1 MVVSLLQRKTFFI
14 ILVSILALSLFTA
27 CGSKT
32 APSTSTSSSTP
43 ASTTPV
49 STQPALSPATA
60 TVTTVSKLITFVGQ
74 PKAKMLAGTTFE
86 VVGQVKNGDSKQ
98 HDIYLQATLLD
109 ASGTKIAT
117 TAIQNVDN
125 VAAGATETFTIQ
137 GTTTQPTWAQ
147 IQVTIIKV
155 SENIGGSG
163 SD

>member
-1 MVVSLLQRKTFFI
+1 MMVFLLQRKTFFI

-32 APSTSTSSSTP
+32 TPSTSTSSSTP
-43 ASTTPV
+43 ASTTSV

-60 TVTTVSKLITFVGQ
+60 TATTVSKLITFVGQ

-98 HDIYLQATLLD
+98 HDIYLQATLLN

-137 GTTTQPTWAQ
+137 GTTTQPTWTQ
-147 IQVTIIKV
+147 IQLTIIKV